1 MRLIS
6 IDRTGFAAAALVT
19 SADDGTELVLP
30 VIAAGN
36 GAGTGSTVPVSMND
50 LLDDWQFW
58 AERLKAVQ
66 AEAAPEDWRPIGDF
80 EVLAPVPHP
89 RSVICIGLN
98 YRDHATETGAPI
110 PTQPVVFAKHRSSV
124 VAGGTAITLPESSD
138 EVDYEAELAVVIG
151 RRVFDVTPQEA
162 LRAVAGYTVMND
174 VSARDWQA
182 RTSQWMTAK
191 SFPTFGPMGPAL
203 VTADELGDARGLRIG
218 LRVNGETLQN
228 SSTDEMIFGV
238 AELISHLSQFWPI
251 EPGDVIAT
259 GTPAG
264 VGFTRTPPVFLRD
277 GDVVEAYIEGIGVL
291 RNAVVRDA
299 EVPTGALH
307 GARA

>member
-19 SADDGTELVLP
+19 RADDGTERVLP

-36 GAGTGSTVPVSMND
+36 GTTSSVPVSMSD
-50 LLDDWQFW
+50 LLEDWLFW
-58 AERLKAVQ
+58 SERLKTIQV
-66 AEAAPEDWRPIGDF
+66 EAPRESWRPIAEF
-80 EVLAPVPHP
+80 EVLAPVPQP

-98 YRDHATETGAPI
+98 YRDHASETGADI
-110 PTQPVVFAKHRSSV
+110 PTQPVVFAKHRSTV
-124 VAGGTAITLPESSD
+124 VGSGTAISLPASST

-151 RRVFDVTPQEA
+151 QTVFRATPREA

-182 RTSQWMTAK
+182 RTSQWMTSK

-203 VTADELGDARGLRIG
+203 VTADELGDGRGLRIG
-218 LRVNGETLQN
+218 LRVNGETLQD

-238 AELISHLSQFWPI
+238 GELISHLSQFWPV

-264 VGFTRTPPVFLRD
+264 VGFTRRPPVFLRD
-277 GDVVEAYIEGIGVL
+277 GDEVEAFIDGIGVL
-291 RNAVVRDA
+291 RNSVVPAIARD
-299 EVPTGALH
+299 

>member
-6 IDRTGFAAAALVT
+6 IARPGAVAAALVR
-19 SADDGTELVLP
+19 DGDLVLP
-30 VIAAGN
+30 LT
-36 GAGTGSTVPVSMND
+36 GTGSSTPLSMND
-50 LLDDWQFW
+50 LLDDWPHW
-58 AERLKAVQ
+58 SERLRTVQ
-66 AEAAPEDWRPIGDF
+66 AEAPEDAWRPIEEF

-89 RSVICIGLN
+89 RSLLCIGLN
-98 YRDHATETGAPI
+98 YRDHATETGAAI
-110 PTQPVVFAKHRSSV
+110 PTLPVVFAKHSSTV
-124 VAGGTAITLPESSD
+124 VGSGAAIVLPESSA

-151 RRVFDVTPQEA
+151 RRAFRVTPEEA
-162 LRAVAGYTVMND
+162 LEAVAGYTVMND

-203 VTADELGDARGLRIG
+203 VTADELGDGRGLRIG
-218 LRVNGETLQN
+218 LRVNGRTLQD

-238 AELISHLSQFWPI
+238 AELVSHLSQFWAV

-277 GDVVEAYIEGIGVL
+277 GDEVEAYVDGIGVL
-291 RNAVVRDA
+291 RNPVIASDA
-299 EVPTGALH
+299 LI
-307 GARA
+307 GARP

>member
-19 SADDGTELVLP
+19 TADDGAELVLP

-36 GAGTGSTVPVSMND
+36 GTGTGSTVPVSMND

-58 AERLKAVQ
+58 SERLKTVQ
-66 AEAAPEDWRPIGDF
+66 AEASPESWRPITDF

-124 VAGGTAITLPESSD
+124 VASGTAIVLPGSSD

-151 RRVFDVTPQEA
+151 RRVFEATPQEA

-218 LRVNGETLQN
+218 RRVNGAPLQD
-228 SSTDEMIFGV
+228 SS
-238 AELISHLSQFWPI
+238 SHLSQFWPV

-277 GDVVEAYIEGIGVL
+277 GDEVEAFIEGIGVL
-291 RNAVVRDA
+291 RNAVVRRA
-299 EVPTGALH
+299 AGTVGGTAAGASALQS
-307 GARA
+307 ARA